1 MRIISGF
8 LGGRRFYPK
17 GKFPNVR
24 PTSDKTREAVFNIL
38 EHRFDLSKVRFLDLF
53 AGFGGMSY
61 EMASRGCRDITAVES
76 NPRCVAF
83 IRKTASDFGI
93 DDSIR
98 VIPMKVEDFIR
109 MHHQPYD
116 IIFVDP
122 PYRYTGTTALIRNI
136 LDKPLLTHGGILI
149 VEHARGSYFEHLPHY
164 AFHKRYGR
172 TLLSVFQYRP
182 PTEEE

>member
-17 GKFPNVR
+17 GKFRDVR

-38 EHRFDLSKVRFLDLF
+38 EHRYDLSKVRFLDLF

-61 EMASRGCRDITAVES
+61 EMASRGCRNITAVEN
-76 NPRCVAF
+76 NPRCVDF

-93 DDSIR
+93 DAFIR
-98 VIPMKVEDFIR
+98 VLPARVEDFIR
-109 MHHQPYD
+109 MHSQPYD

-122 PYRYTGTTALIRNI
+122 PYRYTGVNRLIRDI
-136 LDKPLLTHGGILI
+136 LDKPLLTPGGMLI
-149 VEHARGSYFEHLPHY
+149 VEHSRGTYFEHLPFF
-164 AFHKRYGR
+164 AFYKRYGR
-172 TLLSVFQYRP
+172 TSLSGFHYLP
-182 PTEEE
+182 PAEEE